1 MCNKDSKTLFIY
13 RSSQCSMTSVTK
25 AVVCII
31 LSVGWCIYKRTLAA
45 NRKEK
50 PMWRQWV
57 SSHYLSGPLPFVWRH
72 ITVNKIF
79 PSFLYSYIYIE
90 KIFLFNT
97 VHLVLVL
104 NISLIFDERILFE
117 ILVFPLIIFISTSSV
132 YKSSF
137 LNVNISHTQ

>member
-1 MCNKDSKTLFIY
+1 M
-13 RSSQCSMTSVTK
+13 
-25 AVVCII
+25 
-31 LSVGWCIYKRTLAA
+31 LSVSL
-45 NRKEK
+45 
-50 PMWRQWV
+50 
-57 SSHYLSGPLPFVWRH
+57 
-72 ITVNKIF
+72 NKIF